1 MEAHPRVKAYVKN
14 HALGFEV
21 PYRVGS
27 VAKRYRPDF
36 IVLVDDGR
44 DDPPHLVV
52 EIKGFRREDVKDKR
66 NAMLSSWIPGV
77 NRLGTHG
84 RWAFAE
90 FSDVWEIESGLA
102 AAISAAVEKML
113 AAAGGDP
120 V

>member
-1 MEAHPRVKAYVKN
+1 VKN

-36 IVLVDDGR
+36 LVVVDDGR
-44 DDPPHLVV
+44 PDPLHLVV

-84 RWAFAE
+84 RRAFAE

-102 AAISAAVEKML
+102 AAIADTVATML
-113 AAAGGDP
+113 AGAGGDP